1 MKLLVNKKATFDY
14 AIQRTLQA
22 GVVLTGPEV
31 KSLRA
36 KSGSLNGAYV
46 KVVGQEIFLLGSQ
59 ISPYPFADN
68 KDYDPKRTRKLLFHK
83 KQIFELL
90 EDSEKKGWSLV
101 PLSFEIV
108 QNKIKLNVGLGKGKR
123 EFEKRALLKQKAVQ
137 SDLDRHLKDRLYIK

>member
-46 KVVGQEIFLLGSQ
+46 KVVGHEIFLLGSQ

>member
-14 AIQRTLQA
+14 AIQSTLQA

-108 QNKIKLNVGLGKGKR
+108 QNRIKLNVGLGKGKR